1 MWGSGKPGVYQS
13 PSGDGINDAVLAF
26 APMDT
31 ATREAPLASPVP
43 APPRS
48 WWRPLRGPALIIAAV
63 LVALRGFAFGGAL
76 SDQHPDLLT
85 FWLPRSCL
93 LGDALRS
100 GRLPLWNP
108 HELAGTPYLAD
119 PQSGWLSVLW
129 MSLPTLLGCGAGLA
143 AIIVVQ
149 PMIAGL
155 GMRWFLRRE
164 GLGHPAATAG
174 GLGLAMLLAQ
184 SKLAISM
191 PFAGA
196 IAWTPLLLVGT
207 AAFARS
213 TGWRRMPWLALAAFA
228 WGQVAAAHLSH
239 GVVIATALAVAVLVA
254 VLAPAARRGATT
266 APRAALLAIAFVV
279 ALPLANLA
287 ILLPHVALLARS
299 SLAEGYTAL
308 GGSLA
313 RAAGI
318 ESRPVATAGVWSAW
332 PLALA
337 GTPGAYLGAVLLLAA
352 PGAFRDPR
360 RRALAIAV
368 AAIMGIAYLLTLDLL
383 VGAGWFRRL
392 ILAVPYGDVY
402 LHNPGRLRHL
412 WYVGAPILAAIGFE
426 AHAARPPRGRAAAA
440 WFGAPIGLF
449 LLWPLAAGALPQR
462 LGVFAIAVAVALGVG
477 WALRSRVARL
487 APALVAVLA
496 VELLA
501 GALWSSAWMGGTI
514 FLGLEGAR
522 PVLVPA
528 PLRWPDQRIDDI
540 LRPGRIART
549 LQERA
554 GEDRYVAWIPP
565 AAYFTKGYLF
575 SQRPED
581 RPALLLGRAILFG
594 LHDTLGYSPVQLPRY
609 WSYLRATNDLPLFYN
624 AAAIQLPKPEDARLF
639 GVRWLIRPERVEPP
653 SGLDGEVVAREGGFA
668 LVRLTGIPDRTSLV
682 GRWSSVPD
690 TQSALAA
697 VLAPGFDAGTDATV
711 EGAGL
716 PPSPGASGTIGSSA
730 YLEETPERVVVT
742 VDATRP
748 GLLVVR
754 NAWDRGW
761 SATVDGRPAE
771 VLVADALFQGV
782 RVPAGSHEVRLT
794 YRDPTIGAGLA
805 LSALAWSALAVAIS
819 LGRSRERRAAH

>member
-1 MWGSGKPGVYQS
+1 
-13 PSGDGINDAVLAF
+13 
-26 APMDT
+26 MDT
-31 ATREAPLASPVP
+31 ATRETPLAAPA
-43 APPRS
+43 APPSR
-48 WWRPLRGPALIIAAV
+48 WRRFLGPGLIVASV
-63 LVALRGFAFGGAL
+63 LVALRGFAFGGSL

-93 LGDALRS
+93 LGDALRV

-143 AIIVVQ
+143 AIIVAQ
-149 PMIAGL
+149 PIVAGL
-155 GMRWFLRRE
+155 GMHWFLRRE
-164 GLGHPAATAG
+164 GLGRPAATAG

-196 IAWTPLLLVGT
+196 IAWTPFVLVG
-207 AAFARS
+207 AAAYARAS
-213 TGWRRMPWLALAAFA
+213 GWRRLPWLGLGAFA

-239 GVVIATALAVAVLVA
+239 GVVIATALAVAVLLA
-254 VLAPAARRGATT
+254 VVVPAARRGAPT
-266 APRAALLAIAFVV
+266 APRAALLVVGFVV

-337 GTPGAYLGAVLLLAA
+337 ATPGAYLGAVLLLAA
-352 PGAFRDPR
+352 PAAVRDPR

-368 AAIMGIAYLLTLDLL
+368 AAVMALAYLLTLDLL
-383 VGAGWFRRL
+383 VGAAWFRRL
-392 ILAVPYGDVY
+392 VLAVPYGDVY

-426 AHAARPPRGRAAAA
+426 AHTTRPPRGRAAAA
-440 WFGAPIGLF
+440 WFGAPIGVF
-449 LLWPLAAGALPQR
+449 LLWPLAAGALPER
-462 LGVFAIAVAVALGVG
+462 LGVFAVAAVVALLVG
-477 WALRSRVARL
+477 WWVLRTRAALL
-487 APALVAVLA
+487 APALVGVLA
-496 VELLA
+496 LELLG
-501 GALWSSAWMGGTI
+501 GALWSSSWTGGTV
-514 FLGLEGAR
+514 FLGLEGER

-528 PLRWPDQRIDDI
+528 PLRWPDQRVGDV

-549 LQERA
+549 LQRLA
-554 GEDRYVAWIPP
+554 GDYRYLAWVPP

-624 AAAIQLPKPEDARLF
+624 AAAIQVPTPEDAALL
-639 GVRWLIRPERVEPP
+639 GIRWLIRPDGVEPP
-653 SGLDGEVVAREGGFA
+653 SGLGGEVVAREGGFA
-668 LVRLTGIPDRTSLV
+668 LVRLDDPGPRTSLV
-682 GRWSSVPD
+682 GGWSSVPD
-690 TQSALAA
+690 TRSALAA
-697 VLAPGFDAGTDATV
+697 VLAPGFDVRSDATL

-716 PPSPGASGTIGSSA
+716 PPREGASGAIGPSA
-730 YLEETPERVVVT
+730 YREETPERIVVT
-742 VDATRP
+742 VEAARA

-771 VLVADALFQGV
+771 VLVADALLQGV
-782 RVPAGSHEVRLT
+782 RIPAGRHEVRLA
-794 YRDPTIGAGLA
+794 YRDPTIGRGLA
-805 LSALAWSALAVAIS
+805 LSALVWAAAAAATA
-819 LGRSRERRAAH
+819 LGRSRARRAGTP